1 MIYIHFL
8 GTSRDGSITDLFVA
22 EDSFEGEACDYFK
35 PGTKDVK
42 EVARYD
48 VDLVS
53 GNYSLPD
60 YLVAGPLL

>member
-1 MIYIHFL
+1 MIYIHFQ

-35 PGTKDVK
+35 PGTKDVE
-42 EVARYD
+42 EVARFE
-48 VDLVS
+48 VVLVS
-53 GNYSLPD
+53 GKYSLPD